1 MQKTALFVVFVYLR
15 AWFTAPVQVSVA
27 SNDLNL
33 FQSLQ
38 KFRSVDIKVST
49 ITTAVLNRHTW
60 YLTEELI
67 PMSLLNED
75 QPLDERTLLA
85 TNIGQLTYGETEIW
99 TPNLP
104 VVNAKSELSDFV
116 GERST
121 VLFKLLEILVTFLHN
136 PDWHLMSECEPVKK
150 SIKNLCPLNYSCEW
164 ALERKE
170 EFEELIQLNKW

>member
-1 MQKTALFVVFVYLR
+1 MDGKVHLYNEDDLPTSSDIFYLQKKKNVQKTALFVVFVYLR

-85 TNIGQLTYGETEIW
+85 TNIGQLTYGETEI
-99 TPNLP
+99 
-104 VVNAKSELSDFV
+104 
-116 GERST
+116 
-121 VLFKLLEILVTFLHN
+121 
-136 PDWHLMSECEPVKK
+136 
-150 SIKNLCPLNYSCEW
+150 
-164 ALERKE
+164 
-170 EFEELIQLNKW
+170 